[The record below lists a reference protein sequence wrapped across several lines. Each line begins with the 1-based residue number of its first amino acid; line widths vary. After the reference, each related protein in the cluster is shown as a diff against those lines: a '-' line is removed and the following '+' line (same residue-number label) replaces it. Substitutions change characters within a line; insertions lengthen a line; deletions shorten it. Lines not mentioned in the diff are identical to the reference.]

1 MIVIYNHGKGPRDD
15 VTVTSSIVYSGGG
28 CRFDLIQQLAFTMRK
43 HHGNKKFMS
52 LLACFIHIL
61 HHHNTND
68 GGAAQCGV
76 CGAAAGSIYPSLLN
90 GYRGIL
96 PFIAQ
101 LKW

>member
-1 MIVIYNHGKGPRDD
+1 MSNRQHNN
-15 VTVTSSIVYSGGG
+15 SSKEGAGA
-28 CRFDLIQQLAFTMRK
+28 DATAFADAAARYEADMESRL
-43 HHGNKKFMS
+43 GEAGS
-52 LLACFIHIL
+52 DL